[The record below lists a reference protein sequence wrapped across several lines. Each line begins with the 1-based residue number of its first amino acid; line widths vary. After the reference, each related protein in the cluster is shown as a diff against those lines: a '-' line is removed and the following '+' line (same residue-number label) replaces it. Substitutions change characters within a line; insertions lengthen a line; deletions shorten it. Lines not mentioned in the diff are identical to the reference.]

1 MTSLLHETDTR
12 GVTTLTL
19 NRPER
24 YNAFDD
30 NLIEALIEAL
40 DKVDRDDGVRILLLR
55 ASGKHFCAGA
65 DLNWMQRTA
74 DYSDE
79 ENRAD
84 ALQLANLLDRLNRL
98 SKPVIGVVQGA
109 TYGGGIGLIAC
120 CDIAMAYDESVFCLS
135 EVRLG
140 LVPATIAP
148 YVIAAIGARAARRYM
163 LSAEQFDAQQACRL
177 GLVHEVAPP
186 TDTEQRLAAILDALL
201 QGGPGAQAT
210 TKRLIARVTPL
221 DDELI
226 AATADIIAERRAS
239 AEGREGLSA
248 FFDKRKPD
256 WNES

>member
-1 MTSLLHETDTR
+1 MTSLLNETDSR

-24 YNAFDD
+24 CNAFDD

-40 DKVDRDDGVRILLLR
+40 DKIDRDGAVRVLLLR

-65 DLNWMQRTA
+65 DLNWMRRMA

-98 SKPVIGVVQGA
+98 SKPVVGVVQGA
-109 TYGGGIGLIAC
+109 TYGGGVGLVAC
-120 CDIAMAYDESVFCLS
+120 CDIALACDEAVFCLS

-148 YVIAAIGARAARRYM
+148 YVIAAVGARAARRYM

-186 TDTEQRLAAILDALL
+186 ADTEQRLAAILDALL
-201 QGGPGAQAT
+201 QGGPEAQTAA
-210 TKRLIARVTPL
+210 KRLIGRVASL

-226 AATADIIAERRAS
+226 EATADIIAERRAS
-239 AEGREGLSA
+239 VEGREGLSA